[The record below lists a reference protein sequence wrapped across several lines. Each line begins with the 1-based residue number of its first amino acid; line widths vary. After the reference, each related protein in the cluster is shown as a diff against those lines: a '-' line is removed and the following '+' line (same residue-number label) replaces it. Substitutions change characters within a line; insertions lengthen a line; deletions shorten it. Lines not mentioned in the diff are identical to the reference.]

1 MLKGNRYVK
10 KNQLLTFGLL
20 GENFKGIDIWGFF
33 LDKAMRLF
41 VSSKTSNSCELI
53 WWVDIQDRD
62 MISTYTAHCKPL
74 EPRKK
79 RFKPVPL
86 KLGPECR
93 QVHEIVK
100 LESNTNYSV
109 SIYKQSRIYTQQV
122 KVKTL
127 PKGKSLSLHHYINR
141 ANRVVVHTLLE

>member
-1 MLKGNRYVK
+1 MDYFEKILKELICG
-10 KNQLLTFGLL
+10 F
-20 GENFKGIDIWGFF
+20 FF

-62 MISTYTAHCKPL
+62 MVSTYTAHCKPL
-74 EPRKK
+74 DPRKK